1 MRENKLENQV
11 EVLTDLVAENKKLRE
26 KVGQLKHL
34 RKLDLEFLGILV
46 WGYGID
52 KDKYNAMDKRI
63 YSGYSN
69 YKQHTYDWDWLQE
82 FVANEREI
90 DPLFDRIELIKNEL
104 RRDREEQQRKQLEEY
119 ELYLKKEE
127 EQKKKEEE
135 EKVVLS
141 LTPETITKAKN
152 GELDETK

>member
-1 MRENKLENQV
+1 MRVNKLENQV

-34 RKLDLEFLGILV
+34 RRIYLEFLGILV

-63 YSGYSN
+63 YSGYST
-69 YKQHTYDWDWLQE
+69 YKEHTYDWDWLMTC
-82 FVANEREI
+82 VAEERDIE
-90 DPLFDRIELIKNEL
+90 PLFDRIELINNEV

-119 ELYLKKEE
+119 ELYLKKKE

>member
-1 MRENKLENQV
+1 MRVNKLENQV

-34 RKLDLEFLGILV
+34 RRLDLEFLGILV

-69 YKQHTYDWDWLQE
+69 YKQHTYDWDWLMDY
-82 FVANEREI
+82 VADERDI
-90 DPLFDRIELIKNEL
+90 DPLFDRIELINNEV
-104 RRDREEQQRKQLEEY
+104 RRDREEQQRKDL
-119 ELYLKKEE
+119 ELYLKRKA

>member
-1 MRENKLENQV
+1 MRVNKLENQV
-11 EVLTDLVAENKKLRE
+11 EVLTDLVADNKKLRE

-34 RKLDLEFLGILV
+34 GRIYLEFLGILV

-52 KDKYNAMDKRI
+52 KDKYNAMDERI
-63 YSGYSN
+63 YAGYST
-69 YKQHTYDWDWLQE
+69 YKEHTYDWDWLMTC
-82 FVANEREI
+82 VAEERDI
-90 DPLFDRIELIKNEL
+90 QPLFDRIELINNEV
-104 RRDREEQQRKQLEEY
+104 RRDREEQQRKDL
-119 ELYLKKEE
+119 ELYLKQKA

-152 GELDETK
+152 GELDETE

>member
-1 MRENKLENQV
+1 MRVNKLENQV

-34 RKLDLEFLGILV
+34 RRLDLEFLGILV

-63 YSGYSN
+63 YSGHST
-69 YKQHTYDWDWLQE
+69 YKKHTYDWDWLMDY
-82 FVANEREI
+82 VANERDI
-90 DPLFDRIELIKNEL
+90 DPLFDRIELINNEV
-104 RRDREEQQRKQLEEY
+104 RRDREEQQRKDL
-119 ELYLKKEE
+119 ELYLKQKA

-135 EKVVLS
+135 EKVILS

-152 GELDETK
+152 GELDETE

>member
-1 MRENKLENQV
+1 MRVNKLENQV
-11 EVLTDLVAENKKLRE
+11 EVLTDLIAENRQLRE

-34 RKLDLEFLGILV
+34 RRMDLEFLGILV

-52 KDKYNAMDKRI
+52 KDKYNSMDKRI
-63 YSGYSN
+63 YSGYST
-69 YKQHTYDWDWLQE
+69 YKEHTYDWDWLMTS
-82 FVANEREI
+82 VAEERDI
-90 DPLFDRIELIKNEL
+90 QPLFDRIELINNEL
-104 RRDREEQQRKQLEEY
+104 RRDREEQERKYLEEY
-119 ELYLKKEE
+119 ELYLKEKE

>member
-1 MRENKLENQV
+1 MRVSKLENQV

-34 RKLDLEFLGILV
+34 GRIYLEFLGILV

-52 KDKYNAMDKRI
+52 KDKYNAMDERI
-63 YSGYSN
+63 YSGYST
-69 YKQHTYDWDWLQE
+69 YKEHTYDWDWLMTC
-82 FVANEREI
+82 VAEERDI
-90 DPLFDRIELIKNEL
+90 QPLFDRIELINNEF
-104 RRDREEQQRKQLEEY
+104 RRDREEQQRKDL
-119 ELYLKKEE
+119 ELYLKQKA

-152 GELDETK
+152 GELDETE

>member
-1 MRENKLENQV
+1 MRVNKLENQV
-11 EVLTDLVAENKKLRE
+11 EVLTDLIAENKKLRE

-34 RKLDLEFLGILV
+34 RRMDLEFLGILV

-52 KDKYNAMDKRI
+52 KDKYDSMDKRI
-63 YSGYSN
+63 YSGYST
-69 YKQHTYDWDWLQE
+69 YKEHTYDWDWLMTT
-82 FVANEREI
+82 VAEERDI
-90 DPLFDRIELIKNEL
+90 QPLFDRIELIKNEL
-104 RRDREEQQRKQLEEY
+104 RRDREDQERKYLEEY
-119 ELYLKKEE
+119 ELYLKEKE

-152 GELDETK
+152 GELDETE

>member
-1 MRENKLENQV
+1 MRVNKLENQV
-11 EVLTDLVAENKKLRE
+11 EVLTDLVADNKKLRE

-34 RKLDLEFLGILV
+34 GRIYLEFLGILV

-52 KDKYNAMDKRI
+52 KDKYNAMDERI
-63 YSGYSN
+63 YSGYST
-69 YKQHTYDWDWLQE
+69 YKEHTYDWDWLMTC
-82 FVANEREI
+82 VAEERDI
-90 DPLFDRIELIKNEL
+90 QPLFDRIELINNEV
-104 RRDREEQQRKQLEEY
+104 RRDREEQQRKDL
-119 ELYLKKEE
+119 ELYLKQKA

-152 GELDETK
+152 GELDETE

>member
-1 MRENKLENQV
+1 MRVNKLENQI

-34 RKLDLEFLGILV
+34 RRLDLEFLGILV

-69 YKQHTYDWDWLQE
+69 YKQHTYDWDWLMDY
-82 FVANEREI
+82 VANERDI
-90 DPLFDRIELIKNEL
+90 DSLFDRIELINNEV
-104 RRDREEQQRKQLEEY
+104 RRDREEQQRKDL
-119 ELYLKKEE
+119 ELYLKQKA

-152 GELDETK
+152 GELDETE

>member
-1 MRENKLENQV
+1 MRVNKLENQV
-11 EVLTDLVAENKKLRE
+11 EVLTDLVADNKKLRE

-34 RKLDLEFLGILV
+34 GRIYLEFLGILV

-63 YSGYSN
+63 YSGYST
-69 YKQHTYDWDWLQE
+69 YKKHTYDWDWLMTC
-82 FVANEREI
+82 VAEERDI
-90 DPLFDRIELIKNEL
+90 QPLFDRIELINNEV
-104 RRDREEQQRKQLEEY
+104 RRDREEQQRKDL
-119 ELYLKKEE
+119 ELYLKQKA

-152 GELDETK
+152 GELDETE

>member
-1 MRENKLENQV
+1 MRVNKLENQV
-11 EVLTDLVAENKKLRE
+11 EVLTDLFAENKKLRE
-26 KVGQLKHL
+26 EVARLKHL

-63 YSGYSN
+63 YLGYSN

-90 DPLFDRIELIKNEL
+90 DPLFDRIELINNEV
-104 RRDREEQQRKQLEEY
+104 RRDRKEKERKEL
-119 ELYLKKEE
+119 ELYLKQKA

-135 EKVVLS
+135 KKVVLS

-152 GELDETK
+152 GELDETE

>member
-1 MRENKLENQV
+1 MRVNKLENQV
-11 EVLTDLVAENKKLRE
+11 EVLTDLIAENRQLRE

-34 RKLDLEFLGILV
+34 RRMDLEFLGILV

-52 KDKYNAMDKRI
+52 KDKYNSMDKRI
-63 YSGYSN
+63 YSGYST
-69 YKQHTYDWDWLQE
+69 YKEHTYDWDWLITS
-82 FVANEREI
+82 VAEERDI
-90 DPLFDRIELIKNEL
+90 QPLFDRIELINNEL
-104 RRDREEQQRKQLEEY
+104 RRDREEQERKYLEEY
-119 ELYLKKEE
+119 ELYLKEKE

>member
-1 MRENKLENQV
+1 MRVNKLENQV
-11 EVLTDLVAENKKLRE
+11 EVLTDLVADNKKLKE
-26 KVGQLKHL
+26 KVELLEHL
-34 RKLDLEFLGILV
+34 RKMDLEFLCILV

-63 YSGYSN
+63 YSGYST
-69 YKQHTYDWDWLQE
+69 YKKHTYDWDWLMDY
-82 FVANEREI
+82 VADEEDTGAI
-90 DPLFDRIELIKNEL
+90 FDRIELINNEV

-119 ELYLKKEE
+119 ELYLKEKE

-141 LTPETITKAKN
+141 LTPETITRAKN

>member
-1 MRENKLENQV
+1 MRVNKLENQV

-34 RKLDLEFLGILV
+34 GRIYLEFLGILV

-52 KDKYNAMDKRI
+52 KHKYDSMDERI
-63 YSGYSN
+63 YSGYST
-69 YKQHTYDWDWLQE
+69 YKEHTYDWDWLMTC
-82 FVANEREI
+82 VAEERDI
-90 DPLFDRIELIKNEL
+90 QPLFDRIELINNEV
-104 RRDREEQQRKQLEEY
+104 RRDRKEQERKDL
-119 ELYLKKEE
+119 ELYLKQKA

>member
-1 MRENKLENQV
+1 MRVNKLENQV

-34 RKLDLEFLGILV
+34 RRLDLEFLGILV

-69 YKQHTYDWDWLQE
+69 YKQHTYDWDWLMDY
-82 FVANEREI
+82 VANERDI
-90 DPLFDRIELIKNEL
+90 DSLFDRIELINNEV
-104 RRDREEQQRKQLEEY
+104 RRDREEQQRKDL
-119 ELYLKKEE
+119 ELYLKQKA
-127 EQKKKEEE
+127 EQKKKEEQ

-152 GELDETK
+152 GELDETE